1 MWQVGWGNW
10 FLWLREIFQLV
21 NYCKRDFIIWFA
33 VNNCSGGS
41 AFDLIFKYF
50 KANFLKLF
58 FIFILF
64 LLSEPS
70 AAEKKAQEMIFK
82 KQEACQ
88 KCLAEKYCT
97 LVLGLNTKK
106 YHHLGCGRFDIY
118 FMFPFF
124 LFFVLFFGTA
134 IVSLQVGHPFLLK
147 LEFAFMI
154 SYVDC
159 LTFFIFEF
167 SDSLLNYICL
177 SFTETVIK
185 TVGCR

>member
-1 MWQVGWGNW
+1 MKALQLIL
-10 FLWLREIFQLV
+10 FLSI
-21 NYCKRDFIIWFA
+21 
-33 VNNCSGGS
+33 
-41 AFDLIFKYF
+41 
-50 KANFLKLF
+50 LKLF

-106 YHHLGCGRFDIY
+106 YHHLGCGRFDIC

-124 LFFVLFFGTA
+124 LFLFCFVLFFSTV

-159 LTFFIFEF
+159 LTFFNFEF
-167 SDSLLNYICL
+167 SDSLLNYSCL
-177 SFTETVIK
+177 SFTETVVK
-185 TVGCR
+185 TVACR